1 MKGKSKK
8 KSDLKSTKDKDVAEP
23 EDTNELDQKNED
35 IELTV
40 EEQLELSAK
49 KSEENWDRY
58 LRAAAELDNVRK
70 RASRDV
76 ENARKFALENF
87 SRELLN
93 VVDTL
98 EMAIDSKESDLDALL
113 SGNKATLQLMQ
124 NIMEQFDISVID
136 PHGEPFNA
144 EFHEAMSMQPS
155 DKVEPGS
162 IMTVFQ
168 KGYLLNNRLLRPARV
183 VVASDI
189 KKDG

>member
-8 KSDLKSTKDKDVAEP
+8 KSDLKSNKDKDVTEAQ
-23 EDTNELDQKNED
+23 DKSDSDQKNED
-35 IELTV
+35 IKLTA
-40 EEQLELSAK
+40 EEQLELSVK

-70 RASRDV
+70 RASRDI

-162 IMTVFQ
+162 VMTVFQ
-168 KGYLLNNRLLRPARV
+168 KGYLLNDRLLRPARV
-183 VVASDI
+183 VVASDL
-189 KKDG
+189 KEDG

>member
-8 KSDLKSTKDKDVAEP
+8 KSDLKSNKDNDVAEP
-23 EDTNELDQKNED
+23 EGTDESDQKNED

-40 EEQLELSAK
+40 EEQLELSVK

-183 VVASDI
+183 VVASDV

>member
-1 MKGKSKK
+1 MKGKSNK
-8 KSDLKSTKDKDVAEP
+8 KSDLQKNKNEDIP
-23 EDTNELDQKNED
+23 ETQDTNESDQKNED

-40 EEQLELSAK
+40 EEQLELSIK
-49 KSEENWDRY
+49 KSEENWDKY
-58 LRAAAELDNVRK
+58 LRTAAELDNVRK
-70 RASRDV
+70 RASRDI

-93 VVDTL
+93 IVDTL
-98 EMAIDSKESDLDALL
+98 EMAIDSKEPDLDTLL

-124 NIMEQFDISVID
+124 NILEQFDISVID

-155 DKVEPGS
+155 GKVEPGS

-168 KGYLLNNRLLRPARV
+168 KGYLLNDRLLRPARV

-189 KKDG
+189 KEDS

>member
-8 KSDLKSTKDKDVAEP
+8 KSDLKSNKDKDVTEAQ
-23 EDTNELDQKNED
+23 DKSDSDQKNED
-35 IELTV
+35 IKLTA
-40 EEQLELSAK
+40 EEQLELSVK

-58 LRAAAELDNVRK
+58 LRTAAELDNVRK
-70 RASRDV
+70 RASRDI

-144 EFHEAMSMQPS
+144 EIGRAH
-155 DKVEPGS
+155 V
-162 IMTVFQ
+162 
-168 KGYLLNNRLLRPARV
+168 
-183 VVASDI
+183 
-189 KKDG
+189 

>member
-8 KSDLKSTKDKDVAEP
+8 KSDLKSNKDKDVAEP
-23 EDTNELDQKNED
+23 EGTDESDQKNED

-40 EEQLELSAK
+40 EEQLELSVK

-98 EMAIDSKESDLDALL
+98 EMAVDSKESDLDALL

>member
-1 MKGKSKK
+1 MKGKSNK
-8 KSDLKSTKDKDVAEP
+8 KSDLQKNKNEDIRETQ
-23 EDTNELDQKNED
+23 DTNESDQKNED

-40 EEQLELSAK
+40 EEQLELSIK
-49 KSEENWDRY
+49 KSEENWDKY
-58 LRAAAELDNVRK
+58 LRTAAELDNVRK
-70 RASRDV
+70 RASRDI

-93 VVDTL
+93 IVDTL
-98 EMAIDSKESDLDALL
+98 EMAIDSKEPDLDTLL

-124 NIMEQFDISVID
+124 NILEQFDISVID

-155 DKVEPGS
+155 GKVEPGS

-168 KGYLLNNRLLRPARV
+168 KGYLLNDRLLRPARV

-189 KKDG
+189 KEDS

>member
-1 MKGKSKK
+1 MKGKSNK
-8 KSDLKSTKDKDVAEP
+8 KSDLQKNKNEDIRETQ
-23 EDTNELDQKNED
+23 DTNESDQKNED

-40 EEQLELSAK
+40 EEQLELSIK
-49 KSEENWDRY
+49 KSEENWDKY
-58 LRAAAELDNVRK
+58 LRTAAELDNVRK
-70 RASRDV
+70 RASRDI

-93 VVDTL
+93 IVDTL
-98 EMAIDSKESDLDALL
+98 EMAIDSKESNLDTLL

-124 NIMEQFDISVID
+124 NILEQFDISVID

-168 KGYLLNNRLLRPARV
+168 KGYLLNDRLLRPARV

-189 KKDG
+189 KEDS

>member
-1 MKGKSKK
+1 MKGKSNK
-8 KSDLKSTKDKDVAEP
+8 KSDLQKNKNEDIRETQ
-23 EDTNELDQKNED
+23 DTNESDQKNED

-40 EEQLELSAK
+40 EEQLELSIK
-49 KSEENWDRY
+49 KSEENWDKY
-58 LRAAAELDNVRK
+58 LRTAAELDNVRK
-70 RASRDV
+70 RASRDI

-93 VVDTL
+93 IVDTL
-98 EMAIDSKESDLDALL
+98 EMAIDSKESNLDTLL

-124 NIMEQFDISVID
+124 NILEQFDISVID

-155 DKVEPGS
+155 GKVEPGS

-168 KGYLLNNRLLRPARV
+168 KGYLLNDRLLRPARV

-189 KKDG
+189 KEDS

>member
-8 KSDLKSTKDKDVAEP
+8 KSDLKSNKDKDVTETQGKS
-23 EDTNELDQKNED
+23 DSDQKNED
-35 IELTV
+35 IELTA
-40 EEQLELSAK
+40 EEQLELSVK

-70 RASRDV
+70 RASRDI

-168 KGYLLNNRLLRPARV
+168 KGYLLNDRLLRPARV
-183 VVASDI
+183 VVASDL
-189 KKDG
+189 KEDG

>member
-23 EDTNELDQKNED
+23 EDTNESDQKNED

-70 RASRDV
+70 RASRDI

>member
-8 KSDLKSTKDKDVAEP
+8 KSDLKNNKDKDVTEAQ
-23 EDTNELDQKNED
+23 DKSDSDQKNED
-35 IELTV
+35 IELTA
-40 EEQLELSAK
+40 EEQLELSVK

-70 RASRDV
+70 RASRDI

-168 KGYLLNNRLLRPARV
+168 KGYLLNDRLLRPARV
-183 VVASDI
+183 VVASDL
-189 KKDG
+189 KEDG

>member
-8 KSDLKSTKDKDVAEP
+8 KSDLKSNKDKDVAEP
-23 EDTNELDQKNED
+23 EGTDESDQKNED

-40 EEQLELSAK
+40 EEQLELSVK

-98 EMAIDSKESDLDALL
+98 EMAVDSKESDLDALL

-183 VVASDI
+183 VVASDV

>member
-8 KSDLKSTKDKDVAEP
+8 KSDLKSNKDKDVTEAQ
-23 EDTNELDQKNED
+23 DKSDSDQKNED
-35 IELTV
+35 IKLTA
-40 EEQLELSAK
+40 EEQLELSVK

-70 RASRDV
+70 RASRDI

-168 KGYLLNNRLLRPARV
+168 KGYLLNDRLLRPARV
-183 VVASDI
+183 VVASDL
-189 KKDG
+189 KEDG

>member
-1 MKGKSKK
+1 MKGKSNK
-8 KSDLKSTKDKDVAEP
+8 KSDLKSNKDKKVTETQNTD
-23 EDTNELDQKNED
+23 ELDRNNED
-35 IELTV
+35 IELTID
-40 EEQLELSAK
+40 EQLALSVK

-58 LRAAAELDNVRK
+58 LRTAAELDNVRK
-70 RASRDV
+70 RAARDI
-76 ENARKFALENF
+76 ESARKFALENF

-124 NIMEQFDISVID
+124 NVLEQFDISVID

-144 EFHEAMSMQPS
+144 EFHEAMLMQPS

-162 IMTVFQ
+162 IITVFQ
-168 KGYLLNNRLLRPARV
+168 KGYLLNDRLLRPARV

-189 KKDG
+189 KQDS

>member
-8 KSDLKSTKDKDVAEP
+8 KSDLKSNKDKDVAEP
-23 EDTNELDQKNED
+23 EGTDESDQKNED

-40 EEQLELSAK
+40 EEQLELSVK

>member
-8 KSDLKSTKDKDVAEP
+8 KSDLKSNKDKDVAEP
-23 EDTNELDQKNED
+23 EGTDESDQKNED

-40 EEQLELSAK
+40 EEQLELSVK

-58 LRAAAELDNVRK
+58 LRAVAELDNVRK

-183 VVASDI
+183 VVASDV

>member
-8 KSDLKSTKDKDVAEP
+8 KSDLKSNKDKDVAEP
-23 EDTNELDQKNED
+23 EGTDESDQKNED

-40 EEQLELSAK
+40 EEQLELSVK

-183 VVASDI
+183 VVASDV

>member
-8 KSDLKSTKDKDVAEP
+8 KSDLKSNKDKDVAES
-23 EDTNELDQKNED
+23 EGTNESDQKNED

-98 EMAIDSKESDLDALL
+98 EMAIDSKESDLDTLL

>member
-1 MKGKSKK
+1 MKGKSNK
-8 KSDLKSTKDKDVAEP
+8 KSDLQKNKNEDIP
-23 EDTNELDQKNED
+23 ETQDTNESDQKNED

-40 EEQLELSAK
+40 EEQLELSIK
-49 KSEENWDRY
+49 KSEENWDKY
-58 LRAAAELDNVRK
+58 LRTAAELDNVRK
-70 RASRDV
+70 RASRDI

-93 VVDTL
+93 IVDTL
-98 EMAIDSKESDLDALL
+98 EMAIDSKEPDLDTLL

-124 NIMEQFDISVID
+124 NILEQFDISVID

-168 KGYLLNNRLLRPARV
+168 KGYLLNDRLLRPARV

-189 KKDG
+189 KEDS